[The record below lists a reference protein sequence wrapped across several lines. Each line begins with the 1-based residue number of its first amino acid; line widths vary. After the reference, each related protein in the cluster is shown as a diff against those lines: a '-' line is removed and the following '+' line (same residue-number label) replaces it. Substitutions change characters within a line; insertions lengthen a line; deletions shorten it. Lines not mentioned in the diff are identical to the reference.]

1 MKQAERAS
9 IMRIVAD
16 LIKADGIIDTREIS
30 FLETLREKYTIKKED
45 EMLAS
50 SYTLSTALETL
61 KESPKTLKHDLL
73 GDFMHVAMSDDFCAR
88 EEALLLLALRTCLT
102 INLGD
107 NVSVLSIETGNLLF
121 EPTQILYVESEY
133 GKTVNQQISEHFRE
147 ISAEVRLAGFD
158 FVYLPKIAEHY
169 RSIDEADILQI
180 VEFLYPKVSK
190 ERLQII
196 IRQLQNLST
205 ADFCKFQ
212 MAAKLNIRGFEFVE
226 PSLLIK
232 VGDSYVNDT
241 KVANFLMVETGDDV
255 LEKIRMI
262 TDLFA
267 ECFHNVSLNYLK
279 EEKGRLIFTG
289 IYKQVFD
296 IFILRKGVKSMVV
309 ADTMREQIRFPEADV
324 KLEGIHRRE
333 KALYTLFLLES
344 PSGGISFNKPK
355 SQKQYERYEKRMA
368 ALQTKYKLI
377 YRRFGGDEAKAPD
390 ITIAEIRLPMISL
403 LKRQILKLGD
413 VLFHIEDYT
422 IQRNIYGNY
431 SVGIPASLC
440 QYCEGKATEFTPFSE
455 SEEWLRIS
463 AL

>member
-30 FLETLREKYTIKKED
+30 FLETLREKYAIKKED
-45 EMLAS
+45 ETLAA
-50 SYTLSTALETL
+50 SYTLATALETL
-61 KESPKTLKHDLL
+61 KESSRTLKHDLL

-88 EEALLLLALRTCLT
+88 EETLLLLALRTCLT

-107 NVSVLSIETGNLLF
+107 NVSVLSIETGNLF
-121 EPTQILYVESEY
+121 FDSAQILYIESEFD
-133 GKTVNQQISEHFRE
+133 KAINEQITEHYRE
-147 ISAEVRLAGFD
+147 ISTEVRLAGFD

-169 RSIDEADILQI
+169 RSIDEVDFLQI

-212 MAAKLNIRGFEFVE
+212 MAAKLNIRGFESAE

-232 VGDSYVNDT
+232 VGDSYVDDT
-241 KVANFLMVETGDDV
+241 KVSNFLMVGTGDDV
-255 LEKIRMI
+255 LEKIRTL

-267 ECFHNVSLNYLK
+267 ESFHNVTLNYLK

-296 IFILRKGVKSMVV
+296 IFMFRKGVKSTVV
-309 ADTMREQIRFPEADV
+309 VDTIREQIRFPEADV
-324 KLEGIHRRE
+324 VLEGIHRRE
-333 KALYTLFLLES
+333 KALYALFLLES
-344 PSGGISFNKPK
+344 ASGGINFNKPE
-355 SQKQYERYEKRMA
+355 SLRQYERYEKRMA
-368 ALQTKYKLI
+368 ALRTKYKLI
-377 YRRFGGDEAKAPD
+377 YRRFGGEETKAPD
-390 ITIAEIRLPMISL
+390 ITIPEIRLPMISL
-403 LKRQILKLGD
+403 LKRRLLKLGD
-413 VLFHIEDYT
+413 VLFHIEDYI

-431 SVGIPASLC
+431 SVGLPASLC
-440 QYCEGKATEFTPFSE
+440 QCCEGKATEFMPFSE
-455 SEEWLRIS
+455 LEDWLKIS

>member
-1 MKQAERAS
+1 MKQTERAS

-30 FLETLREKYTIKKED
+30 FLETLREKYSIKKED
-45 EMLAS
+45 EVLAA

-61 KESPKTLKHDLL
+61 RESPKTLRRDLL
-73 GDFMHVAMSDDFCAR
+73 GDFMHVAMSDNFCAR
-88 EEALLLLALRTCLT
+88 EEALLLLTLRTCLT
-102 INLGD
+102 ADDGD
-107 NVSVLSIETGNLLF
+107 DVSMLSIDTGSLLF

-133 GKTVNQQISEHFRE
+133 DENVNQQIARHFRD

-169 RSIDEADILQI
+169 QGIDEADILQI
-180 VEFLYPKVSK
+180 VGFLYPKVSR

-196 IRQLQNLST
+196 IRQLRNIST
-205 ADFCKFQ
+205 ADFCKTQ
-212 MAAKLNIRGFEFVE
+212 MAAKLNIRGFESIE

-232 VGDSYVNDT
+232 VGDSYVDDA
-241 KVANFLMVETGDDV
+241 KVANFLMVRTGDDV
-255 LEKIRMI
+255 LGRIRTV
-262 TDLFA
+262 TDMFA
-267 ECFHNVSLNYLK
+267 EFFHNVSLNYLK

-296 IFILRKGVKSMVV
+296 IFMLRKGVRSMVV
-309 ADTMREQIRFPEADV
+309 VDTVREQIRFPEADV

-344 PSGGISFNKPK
+344 ASGGISFTKPE

-390 ITIAEIRLPMISL
+390 ITIPEIRLPMISL

-422 IQRNIYGNY
+422 VQRNIYGNY

-440 QYCEGKATEFTPFSE
+440 QCCEGNATEFMPLSE
-455 SEEWLRIS
+455 SEDWSRIS